1 MTTTISGKMLLIG
14 CTIGVML
21 AITIAY
27 CWSQLFAQE
36 PEELERW
43 AELERRWASELRPRM
58 EEYIQEKSPAELVMR
73 YFEDPENAEAQ
84 RDIMALLLLDY
95 FGRHIEEP
103 GMWSTFADLDTR
115 SDRIWIDRRT
125 RDKYEQLE
133 RSWEQMQQQ
142 EQLQTDD

>member
-115 SDRIWIDRRT
+115 YDRIWIDRRT
-125 RDKYEQLE
+125 REKSEEFKGRWQDI
-133 RSWEQMQQQ
+133 QQQ
-142 EQLQTDD
+142 AR